1 MKSNFISVIATV
13 LAMAAATA
21 AYGVDYYV
29 DANYGNDDWDGTT
42 ATIPSQA
49 VIDQGGTISG
59 PRKTLHAMMSDACV
73 QPGDVVKA
81 AEGDYNEG
89 GTAYNPAAATQT
101 VNRVQVKAGVT
112 LLATGARSAT
122 FITGSG
128 GTGTAAYTNG
138 AARCVYFLE
147 PPTGASYGCGIVKG
161 FTLRNGRTAPNSKN
175 NDTTAYAGGAW
186 GNGLLVECDFVNNGC
201 WEANRAGTIHT
212 GTALRCRFSS
222 NDRSYVAY
230 QGTKIIDSLIVVT
243 GTFYSSCKLYNC
255 TFTGNGALRNSKSY
269 NCFYIGTGA
278 ASSGQDINGKNP
290 SYHYNTFSRSAF
302 HATACI
308 TNGTCREVTVAESPY
323 DGTTFRPLAD
333 SAVIDAGDMSYYV
346 AATNGWPEAWLE
358 ECGKDY
364 YGKDRVVNGT
374 IDVGCG
380 EMQSG
385 SDLTISDSSDGLV
398 VVGAENGETH
408 LAEGTSVDLTFSRNF
423 TSDQLCLGVEV
434 DGVFHSFGGTTSDV
448 PYAVTIPATHGH
460 DFTISAVYETDQKDW
475 YVSPT
480 GNDSNKGYHK
490 NCPRRTLVEAMK
502 LATANAGHV
511 VHAAAGTYDDG
522 EVLANGCSNRVLVAK
537 GVGLVADEWPLQETV
552 IKGAADT
559 TADADTNGNGPAA
572 VRCVSVNSGGY
583 VRGFKLTGGRTN
595 KRADSNDKSEGTL
608 GGGAYSPGG
617 ALVDCEI
624 ASVGSSYRGPAMV
637 GDSSS
642 AIIRC
647 NVHDMVSGSYN
658 VYGGRVI
665 DTHIVGNCYNCPV
678 VLNST
683 LTGQMRANE
692 KTVVVNSY
700 MQYAARAAFCT
711 NCVFTRVADT
721 AMSDGATYDPETCR
735 FGVALASNLDENY
748 RPSSPTSPFVDFG
761 DKELYDKYF
770 PAAWVQFK
778 DKDFAGG
785 QRIYNAQID
794 VGCGEYDFRGDFAG
808 YLGTKVSIPAMGPN
822 VTTNAARNIVVP
834 EGETID
840 LAMPPK
846 ASGKSATYE
855 LVYTPAGGGQTVVH
869 EASADGFSRTLEGAC
884 TVQSLSRVGFVFLI
898 R

>member
-1 MKSNFISVIATV
+1 MLHKIKKCAMCAMSVIASTV
-13 LAMAAATA
+13 GFASN
-21 AYGVDYYV
+21 YYV

-59 PRKTLHAMMSDACV
+59 PRKTLHAMMSDARV
-73 QPGDVVKA
+73 VAGDTVWA

-89 GTAYNPAAATQT
+89 GDVNGTAVTT
-101 VNRVQVKAGVT
+101 NRVQVKGGVK
-112 LLATGARSAT
+112 LCASGARDAT
-122 FITGSG
+122 FISG
-128 GTGTAAYTNG
+128 ANGIDGAYSNG
-138 AARCVYFLE
+138 AVRCVFFL
-147 PPTGASYGCGIVKG
+147 PPAKSSDGYGIVKG
-161 FTLRNGRTAPNSKN
+161 FTVRNGRTCASNEFG
-175 NDTTAYAGGAW
+175 GGAT
-186 GNGLLVECDFVNNGC
+186 GAGLMVGCDFQNNGC
-201 WEANRAGTIHT
+201 QNKDRAGTIN
-212 GTALRCRFSS
+212 GGYALRCKFTSVNRAFQ
-222 NDRSYVAY
+222 AY
-230 QGTKIIDSLIVVT
+230 NESRIINSLLLT
-243 GTFYSSCKLYNC
+243 GTFYSKCRIVNC
-255 TFTGNGALRNSKSY
+255 TFLGSSCPRNSSTY
-269 NCFYIGTGA
+269 NCFFIGTGA
-278 ASSGQDINGKNP
+278 ADSMQCVSDNK
-290 SYHYNTFSRSAF
+290 SKHYNTYSRSAF
-302 HATACI
+302 KLNYCT
-308 TNGTCREVTVAESPY
+308 TNETCRVVSAAETPY
-323 DGTTFRPLAD
+323 DETTFRPFAG
-333 SAVIDAGDMSYYV
+333 SAAIDASNASHYRDT
-346 AATNGWPEAWLE
+346 TNGWVAAWVAEAD
-358 ECGKDY
+358 KDY
-364 YGKDRVVNGT
+364 YGNDRCVNGA

-380 EMQSG
+380 EKQPVEG
-385 SDLTISDSSDGLV
+385 SPLAIVDELDGLV
-398 VVGAENGETH
+398 VTGANKGETQ
-408 LAEGTSVDLTFSRNF
+408 LVAGEDYNLTFSRTL
-423 TSDQLCLGVEV
+423 TSDRLCLGVTVNGE
-434 DGVFHSFGGTTSDV
+434 FLSFGGTTSNV
-448 PYAVTIPATHGH
+448 SHTVTLHGQEGQ
-460 DFTISAVYETDQKDW
+460 DNYIFAVYETDQKDW

-480 GNDSNKGYHK
+480 GNDTNKGYHK
-490 NCPRRTLVEAMK
+490 NCPRKTLVEAMK

-511 VHAAAGTYDDG
+511 VHAAAGIYDSG
-522 EVLANGCSNRVLVAK
+522 EAWAGSCSNRVVVTK

-559 TADADTNGNGPAA
+559 TADADSNGNGPAA
-572 VRCVSVNSGGY
+572 VRCAYVNSGGY
-583 VRGFKLTGGRTN
+583 VRGFKLTGGRTK
-595 KRADSNDKSEGTL
+595 KRIDSNDTSTYTQ
-608 GGGAYSPGG
+608 GGGAYLSSG

-624 ASVGSSYRGPAMV
+624 ASVGCTFRGPAAA

-642 AIIRC
+642 AVIRC
-647 NVHDMVSGSYN
+647 NVHDIVSGSYN
-658 VYGGRVI
+658 VYGGRII
-665 DTHIVGNCYNCPV
+665 DTYIVGGCYNCPV

-683 LTGQMRANE
+683 LTGQMRAN
-692 KTVVVNSY
+692 THTIVANSY

-735 FGVALASNLDENY
+735 FEVALASNLDENY
-748 RPSSPTSPFVDFG
+748 RPSSPTSPLVDFG

-778 DKDFAGG
+778 DKDFVGG

-869 EASADGFSRTLEGAC
+869 EASADGFTRTLEGAC